1 MMDPQTWPYRTPG
14 IPDEMFNRLEEI
26 PMTKEE
32 IRTLT
37 LSKARL
43 KAGDKVIDIGSGSGS
58 ITVEA
63 ALLTIPNGIVY
74 GIDQDE
80 RAAALTR
87 ENAKKFG
94 VEQMIKPIQARAPEA
109 LKYIPLPVNAV
120 IVGGGSESIDA
131 IIEEARKKLLDN
143 GRIVINAIL
152 VETMC
157 KTINSLSTNGF
168 RDIETTYVIIAKG
181 RTTRVGTAMLSRNP
195 VMIISAVK

>member
-63 ALLTIPNGIVY
+63 ALLTLPNGIVY

-94 VEQMIKPIQARAPEA
+94 VEQMINQIQARAPEA
-109 LKYIPLPVNAV
+109 LKDIPLPVNAV